1 MNSKF
6 ENALC
11 STLNNETILSENGC
25 NMFATS
31 GNALVDINF
40 AVSSLRN
47 ASADEVQKKF
57 AAAFYENALL
67 AVKWLFFARDIRGN
81 GMAERRLF
89 RVCFSWLANARPE
102 LVKKLIPLV
111 AEYGRFDDIFYSGFE
126 GEMWNTV
133 VDYVTE
139 QFKADIDNALAGKP
153 ISLLAK
159 WMPSVNTSSP
169 KTRALAKKL
178 RRALGMDEKT
188 YRKQLSMLRSKLKLV
203 EVNASSGNW
212 AEIDYNAVPSQANL
226 KYKNAFLKHD
236 EDRRRKYLADL
247 EKPESGAKINA
258 AASFPCDIVA
268 KYVQQATRANYSANY
283 AFSKDEALE
292 AMWKALPDYVAGNDD
307 GSTIV
312 VADSSGSMTSCVGN
326 SQTSALDVAFSLAI
340 YFSEK
345 LTGPFKDKWIT
356 FSSSPKYVD
365 MSKCKSLAD
374 KLALSYS
381 KAEVANTDLKKT
393 FMLILK
399 TAVDNNLKQEDLPSN
414 VLLVSD
420 MNFDQGTYQYSSYG
434 ASKCA
439 LMKEI
444 ADEFAEHGYKLPRC
458 IYWSICGGINR
469 TSPIPVQQMDNGCV
483 LVSGFSPAIANLV
496 FSAKL
501 NPFDALVDALSVKR
515 YDAIEKAFIDAKSN

>member
-1 MNSKF
+1 MNNKF
-6 ENALC
+6 ENALR

-31 GNALVDINF
+31 GKALVDINF

-47 ASADEVQKKF
+47 APVDVVQSKYQ
-57 AAAFYENALL
+57 AAFYEDPLL

-89 RVCFSWLANARPE
+89 RICFSWLANARPT

-111 AEYGRFDDIFYSGFE
+111 ANYGRFDDIFYSGFE
-126 GEMWNTV
+126 GEMWDAV
-133 VDYVTE
+133 VDYVAE
-139 QFKADIDNALAGKP
+139 QFKSDIDNAREDKQ

-159 WMPSVNTSSP
+159 WMPSINTSSS

-178 RRALGMDEKT
+178 RQSLGMDEKT
-188 YRKQLSMLRSKLKLV
+188 YRKNLSMLRAKLKLV
-203 EVNASSGNW
+203 EVSASSGNW
-212 AEIDYNAVPSQANL
+212 AEIDYNAVPSMANL

-236 EDRRRKYLADL
+236 ETRRRKYLADL
-247 EKPESGAKINA
+247 EKPESGAKINSS
-258 AASFPCDIVA
+258 ASFPCDIVN
-268 KYVQQATRANYSANY
+268 KYFQQPGIGWYSKNFNKDAT
-283 AFSKDEALE
+283 LE
-292 AMWKALPDYVAGNDD
+292 AMWKALPDYVAGNND

-312 VADSSGSMTSCVGN
+312 VADSSGSMTAGVSG
-326 SQTSALDVAFSLAI
+326 TGMTALNVAFSLAI

-356 FSSSPKYVD
+356 FSGRPQYVD
-365 MSKCKSLAD
+365 MSNCKSLAD
-374 KLALSYS
+374 KLSLSYS

-420 MNFDQGTYQYSSYG
+420 MNFDQGTYQYDSYG
-434 ASKCA
+434 ASKCS

-444 ADEFAEHGYKLPRC
+444 ADEFAKHGYKLPRC
-458 IYWSICGGINR
+458 IYWSVCGGIDR

-483 LVSGFSPAIANLV
+483 LVSGFSPAIAKMV
-496 FSAKL
+496 FSAKT
-501 NPFDALVDALSVKR
+501 NPYDVLVDALNVER
-515 YDAIEKAFIDAKSN
+515 YQPIEDVFKSCEN

>member
-1 MNSKF
+1 M
-6 ENALC
+6 
-11 STLNNETILSENGC
+11 
-25 NMFATS
+25 
-31 GNALVDINF
+31 
-40 AVSSLRN
+40 
-47 ASADEVQKKF
+47 
-57 AAAFYENALL
+57 
-67 AVKWLFFARDIRGN
+67 
-81 GMAERRLF
+81 
-89 RVCFSWLANARPE
+89 
-102 LVKKLIPLV
+102 
-111 AEYGRFDDIFYSGFE
+111 
-126 GEMWNTV
+126 
-133 VDYVTE
+133 
-139 QFKADIDNALAGKP
+139 
-153 ISLLAK
+153 
-159 WMPSVNTSSP
+159 
-169 KTRALAKKL
+169 
-178 RRALGMDEKT
+178 
-188 YRKQLSMLRSKLKLV
+188 
-203 EVNASSGNW
+203 
-212 AEIDYNAVPSQANL
+212 ANL

-268 KYVQQATRANYSANY
+268 KYVRQATRANYSVNY

-374 KLALSYS
+374 KLTLSYS
-381 KAEVANTDLKKT
+381 KAEVANTDLRKT

-414 VLLVSD
+414 VLIVSD
-420 MNFDQGTYQYSSYG
+420 MNFDQGTYQYNSYG

-458 IYWSICGGINR
+458 VYWNVIGGYGR
-469 TSPIPVQQMDNGCV
+469 QAPLPVQMNTAGAV
-483 LVSGFSPAIANLV
+483 LVSGFSPAIAQMV
-496 FSAKL
+496 FSAKTTPYDVLVEAL
-501 NPFDALVDALSVKR
+501 NNKR
-515 YDAIEKAFIDAKSN
+515 YQPIEDAFNSCGN

>member
-1 MNSKF
+1 MNNTF
-6 ENALC
+6 ESALKA
-11 STLNNETILSENGC
+11 TLNDECVLTENGA
-25 NMFATS
+25 NAFATS
-31 GNALVDINF
+31 GKALVDINF

-47 ASADEVQKKF
+47 ASENVIQKMYQD
-57 AAAFYENALL
+57 AFFENPLL
-67 AVKWLFFARDIRGN
+67 ATKWLFFARDIRGN

-89 RVCFSWLANARPE
+89 RICLAWLANARPE

-111 AEYGRFDDIFYSGFE
+111 AEYGRFDDLFYAGLE
-126 GEMWNTV
+126 GDLWDSI
-133 VDYVTE
+133 VDYVADKLKE
-139 QFKADIDNALAGKP
+139 DIDNANDGKP

-178 RRALGMDEKT
+178 RQSLGMDEKT
-188 YRKQLSMLRSKLKLV
+188 YRKNLSTLRAKLKLV

-212 AEIDYNAVPSQANL
+212 SEIDYNAVPSQANL

-236 EDRRRKYLADL
+236 EVRRKKYLADL
-247 EKPESGAKINA
+247 EKPESGEKINA
-258 AASFPCDIVA
+258 SASFPCDIVA
-268 KYVQQATRANYSANY
+268 KYVQQSPNRWNPSFTLDS
-283 AFSKDEALE
+283 ALE
-292 AMWKALPDYVAGNDD
+292 AMWKALPDYVAGNND

-312 VADSSGSMTSCVGN
+312 VADSSGSMDSPVSSSC
-326 SQTSALDVAFSLAI
+326 TTALDVAFSLAI

-356 FSSSPKYVD
+356 FSNKPKYVD
-365 MSKCKSLAD
+365 MSNCKSLAD
-374 KLALSYS
+374 KLALAYS

-420 MNFDQGTYQYSSYG
+420 MNFDQGTYQYNSYN

-444 ADEFAEHGYKLPRC
+444 ADEFAKHGYKLPKI
-458 IYWSICGGINR
+458 IYWNVIGGYDR
-469 TSPIPVQQMDNGCV
+469 KAPLPVQMNAEGAV
-483 LVSGFSPAIANLV
+483 LVSGFSPAIAKIV
-496 FSAKL
+496 FSAKTNPYDVLVEAL
-501 NPFDALVDALSVKR
+501 NTERYQPVEDAFKSC
-515 YDAIEKAFIDAKSN
+515 EK

>member
-1 MNSKF
+1 MNDKF
-6 ENALC
+6 ESALKA
-11 STLNNETILSENGC
+11 TLNDECVLTENGA
-25 NMFATS
+25 NAFATS

-126 GEMWNTV
+126 GEMWDTV
-133 VDYVTE
+133 VDYVAG

-268 KYVQQATRANYSANY
+268 KYVQQSSVNWNSYK
-283 AFSKDEALE
+283 FSKDEALE
-292 AMWKALPDYVAGNDD
+292 AMWKALPDYVAGNED

-326 SQTSALDVAFSLAI
+326 SQTTALDVAFSLAI

-356 FSSSPKYVD
+356 FSSRPKYVD
-365 MSKCKSLAD
+365 MSGCKSLAD
-374 KLALSYS
+374 KLALSFS

-420 MNFDQGTYQYSSYG
+420 MNFDQGTYQYNSYG

-444 ADEFAEHGYKLPRC
+444 ADEFAEHGYKLPK
-458 IYWSICGGINR
+458 IVYWNVIGGFDR
-469 TSPIPVQQMDNGCV
+469 KAPLPVQMNAEGAV
-483 LVSGFSPAIANLV
+483 LVSGFSPAIAQMV
-496 FSAKL
+496 FSSKTS
-501 NPFDALVDALSVKR
+501 PYDVLVEALSAKR
-515 YDAIEKAFIDAKSN
+515 YQPIEDAFKSCES

>member
-1 MNSKF
+1 MKNTF
-6 ENALC
+6 ESALKA
-11 STLNNETILSENGC
+11 TLNNECILTENGA
-25 NMFATS
+25 NAFATS
-31 GNALVDINF
+31 GKALVDINF

-47 ASADEVQKKF
+47 APIEAVQSKYQ
-57 AAAFYENALL
+57 AAFYEDPLL
-67 AVKWLFFARDIRGN
+67 AVKWLFFARDIRGS

-89 RVCFSWLANARPE
+89 RICFSWLAGARPT

-111 AEYGRFDDIFYSGFE
+111 AEYGRFDDIFYSNLE
-126 GEMWNTV
+126 GAMWGTV
-133 VDYVTE
+133 VDYVAE
-139 QFKADIDNALAGKP
+139 QFKSDIDNALEGKP

-178 RRALGMDEKT
+178 RQSLGMDEKT
-188 YRKQLSMLRSKLKLV
+188 YRKNLSMLRSRLELV

-212 AEIDYNAVPSQANL
+212 AKIDYNAVPSMANL

-236 EDRRRKYLADL
+236 EARRCKYLADL

-258 AASFPCDIVA
+258 STSFPCDIVA
-268 KYVQQATRANYSANY
+268 KYTKQANIAWHNQT
-283 AFSKDEALE
+283 FIKDAALE

-312 VADSSGSMTSCVGN
+312 VVDSSGSMVTSVSG
-326 SQTSALDVAFSLAI
+326 TGMTALDVAFSLAI

-356 FSSSPKYVD
+356 FSGRPQYVD
-365 MSKCKSLAD
+365 MSNCKSLLD
-374 KLALSYS
+374 KLTLSYS
-381 KAEVANTDLKKT
+381 KEEVANTDLKKT

-414 VLLVSD
+414 ILLVSD
-420 MNFDQGTYQYSSYG
+420 MNFDQGTYQYDAYG
-434 ASKCA
+434 ASGCS

-444 ADEFAEHGYKLPRC
+444 ADEFAKHGYRLPRC
-458 IYWSICGGINR
+458 TYWSICGGINR

-483 LVSGFSPAIANLV
+483 LVSGFSPAIAKMV
-496 FSAKL
+496 FSAKTNPYDVLVEAL
-501 NPFDALVDALSVKR
+501 NVERYQPIEDAFKR
-515 YDAIEKAFIDAKSN
+515 CEN

>member
-1 MNSKF
+1 MSNMF
-6 ENALC
+6 ETALKA
-11 STLNNETILSENGC
+11 TLNDECVLTENGA
-25 NMFATS
+25 NAFATS
-31 GNALVDINF
+31 SSKLVDINF
-40 AVSSLRN
+40 AVSSLR
-47 ASADEVQKKF
+47 SATADDIQKKF
-57 AAAFYENALL
+57 AEAFYENPLL

-81 GMAERRLF
+81 GMGERRLF

-111 AEYGRFDDIFYSGFE
+111 ADYGRFDDILYAGFE
-126 GEMWNTV
+126 GEMWDSV
-133 VDYVTE
+133 VDCIAG
-139 QFKADIDNALAGKP
+139 QLKKDIDSAADGKP

-159 WMPSVNTSSP
+159 WLPSVNTSST

-178 RRALGMDEKT
+178 RRSLCMDEKT

-203 EVNASSGNW
+203 EVDASARNW
-212 AEIDYNAVPSQANL
+212 SEIDYNAVPSMANL

-268 KYVQQATRANYSANY
+268 KYVRQATRANYSVNY

-374 KLALSYS
+374 KLTLSYS
-381 KAEVANTDLKKT
+381 KAEVANTDLRKT

-414 VLLVSD
+414 VLIVSD
-420 MNFDQGTYQYSSYG
+420 MNFDQGTYQYNSYG

-444 ADEFAEHGYKLPRC
+444 ADEFAAHGYKLPRC
-458 IYWSICGGINR
+458 VYWSVIGGYGR
-469 TSPIPVQQMDNGCV
+469 QAPLPVQMNTAGAV
-483 LVSGFSPAIANLV
+483 LVSGFSPAIAQMV
-496 FSAKL
+496 FSAKTNPYDVLVEAL
-501 NPFDALVDALSVKR
+501 NNKR
-515 YDAIEKAFIDAKSN
+515 YQPIEDAFNSCGN

>member
-1 MNSKF
+1 MKNKF
-6 ENALC
+6 ESALIE
-11 STLNNETILSENGC
+11 TLNNECIQSENGC

-31 GNALVDINF
+31 SSKLIDLNF

-47 ASADEVQKKF
+47 ASHDVIQHMF
-57 AAAFYENALL
+57 ANAFYENELL
-67 AVKWLFFARDIRGN
+67 TVKWLFFARDIRGN

-89 RVCFSWLANARPE
+89 RICFSWLANARPT

-111 AEYGRFDDIFYSGFE
+111 ANYGRFDDIFYSGFE
-126 GEMWNTV
+126 GEMWDNV
-133 VDYVTE
+133 VDYVAE
-139 QFKADIDNALAGKP
+139 QFKSDIDNAREDKP

-159 WMPSVNTSSP
+159 WMPSVNTSSS

-178 RRALGMDEKT
+178 RQSLGMDEKT
-188 YRKQLSMLRSKLKLV
+188 YRKNLSMLRAKLKLV
-203 EVNASSGNW
+203 EVSASSGNW
-212 AEIDYNAVPSQANL
+212 AEIDYNAVPSMANL

-236 EDRRRKYLADL
+236 EIRRRKYLADL
-247 EKPESGAKINA
+247 EKPESGAKINSS
-258 AASFPCDIVA
+258 ASFPCDIVN
-268 KYVQQATRANYSANY
+268 KYFQQPGIGWYIKNFNKDAT
-283 AFSKDEALE
+283 LE
-292 AMWKALPDYVAGNDD
+292 AMWNALPDYVAGNND

-312 VADSSGSMTSCVGN
+312 VADSSGSMTAGVSG
-326 SQTSALDVAFSLAI
+326 TGMTALNVAFSLAI

-356 FSSSPKYVD
+356 FSGRPQYVD
-365 MSKCKSLAD
+365 MSNCKSLAD
-374 KLALSYS
+374 KLSLSYS

-420 MNFDQGTYQYSSYG
+420 MNFDQGTYQHNSYG
-434 ASKCA
+434 ASACS

-444 ADEFAEHGYKLPRC
+444 ADEFAKYGYKMPRC
-458 IYWSICGGINR
+458 VYWSVCGGIDR

-483 LVSGFSPAIANLV
+483 LVSGFSPAIAKMV
-496 FSAKL
+496 FSAKT
-501 NPFDALVDALSVKR
+501 NPYDVLIDALNVEHYKPIEDA
-515 YDAIEKAFIDAKSN
+515 FKSCEN

>member
-1 MNSKF
+1 MENKF
-6 ENALC
+6 ESALKA
-11 STLNNETILSENGC
+11 TLNDECVLTENGA
-25 NMFATS
+25 NAFATS
-31 GNALVDINF
+31 GNHLVDINF
-40 AVSSLRN
+40 AVSSLRGATATDIQN
-47 ASADEVQKKF
+47 KYQ
-57 AAAFYENALL
+57 AAFFENPLL

-89 RVCFSWLANARPE
+89 RICFPWLANARPE

-111 AEYGRFDDIFYSGFE
+111 AEYGRFDDLFYAGFE
-126 GEMWNTV
+126 GEMWDAV
-133 VDYVTE
+133 VDYVAE
-139 QFKADIDNALAGKP
+139 QFKKDLDNADDGKT

-159 WMPSVNTSSP
+159 WMPSANTSSI

-178 RRALGMDEKT
+178 YQSLGMDEKT
-188 YRKQLSMLRSKLKLV
+188 YRKSLSKLRAKLKLV
-203 EVNASSGNW
+203 EVDASAGNW
-212 AEIDYNAVPSQANL
+212 SKIDYNAVPSMANL

-236 EDRRRKYLADL
+236 ETRRRQYLADL
-247 EKPESGAKINA
+247 EKPESGAKINS

-268 KYVQQATRANYSANY
+268 KYVQQARAGWYNINFKEDA
-283 AFSKDEALE
+283 ALE
-292 AMWKALPDYVAGNDD
+292 AMWKALPDYVAGNKD

-312 VADSSGSMTSCVGN
+312 VADSSGSMASKVSG

-340 YFSEK
+340 YFSER
-345 LTGPFKDKWIT
+345 LTGPFKNKWIT
-356 FSSSPKYVD
+356 FSNRPQYVD
-365 MSKCKSLAD
+365 MSNCTSLCD
-374 KLALSYS
+374 KLKLSYS

-420 MNFDQGTYQYSSYG
+420 MNFDSGTYSYQSYN
-434 ASKCA
+434 ASKCS

-444 ADEFAEHGYKLPRC
+444 ADEFAKHGYKLPRC
-458 IYWSICGGINR
+458 VYWSICGGINR
-469 TSPIPVQQMDNGCV
+469 TSPIPVQQMDNGCA
-483 LVSGFSPAIANLV
+483 LVSGFSPAIAKMV